1 MWRKKDEIEKK
12 KYDKKKDDIYK
23 KNKDDTEED
32 EIEDGEE
39 RKLEQDEEAI
49 EKRKIIWEIK
59 MRQRRRQM
67 IRKKVIYVKKK

>member
-1 MWRKKDEIEKK
+1 MIRKRWYI
-12 KYDKKKDDIYK
+12 K

-59 MRQRRRQM
+59 MR
-67 IRKKVIYVKKK
+67 

>member
-1 MWRKKDEIEKK
+1 MIRRKM
-12 KYDKKKDDIYK
+12 IYK

-59 MRQRRRQM
+59 MR
-67 IRKKVIYVKKK
+67 